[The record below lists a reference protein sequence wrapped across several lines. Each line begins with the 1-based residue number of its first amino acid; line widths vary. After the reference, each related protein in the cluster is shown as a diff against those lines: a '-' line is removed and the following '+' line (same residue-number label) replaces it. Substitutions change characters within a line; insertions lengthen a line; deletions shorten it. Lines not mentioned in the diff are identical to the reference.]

1 MMVEACGV
9 TAGLRF
15 LGILWPSP
23 SSKCEGCCVQL
34 FVLDN
39 WLMLSLCVFLINT
52 FWRNY
57 YFFFFDIQ
65 SKGNSSG
72 GSVGLHDVVKLG
84 VTCQT

>member
-39 WLMLSLCVFLINT
+39 WLMLSLCVFLIHT

-57 YFFFFDIQ
+57 YFFSSSTF
-65 SKGNSSG
+65 SLKGIP
-72 GSVGLHDVVKLG
+72 VVIPFL
-84 VTCQT
+84 CWAA